1 MNQPVDDHR
10 RNQIKHTNHVFDLYH
25 MCNRLIIA
33 VRANMELE
41 LRINKKLVFYRYR
54 ITGKNKNGFYS
65 KNKYNNS

>member
-33 VRANMELE
+33 VRVNMKLE
-41 LRINKKLVFYRYR
+41 WRINKKTR
-54 ITGKNKNGFYS
+54 ILQERKKRPADVG
-65 KNKYNNS
+65 YNNS